1 MVVHRVRKI
10 RKKRGARTCGKGS
23 HKKNRGAGSRGGRGL
38 SGRFKHKKS
47 WAIRFEPE
55 YFIKKG
61 FTIPPKALRE
71 VKAIT
76 IRDIDAL
83 AKRLNKTEIDISEF
97 GYGKVIST
105 GELTQPLTIKAKK
118 FVEKAKQKIESA
130 GGKAI
135 ENA

>member
-1 MVVHRVRKI
+1 MVVRRVKKI
-10 RKKRGARTCGKGS
+10 RKKRGERTCGKGS

-47 WAIRFEPE
+47 WAIRFEPD
-55 YFIKKG
+55 YFNKKG
-61 FTIPPKALRE
+61 FTIPPKAVRE
-71 VKAIT
+71 EKAIT
-76 IRDIDAL
+76 LRDIDAL
-83 AKRLNKTEIDISEF
+83 AKKINKTEIDISEF
-97 GYGKVIST
+97 GYDKVIST

-118 FVEKAKQKIESA
+118 FVEKAKQKIEGA

>member
-1 MVVHRVRKI
+1 
-10 RKKRGARTCGKGS
+10 
-23 HKKNRGAGSRGGRGL
+23 L

>member
-1 MVVHRVRKI
+1 MVVRRIKKI
-10 RKKRGARTCGKGS
+10 RKRRGERTCGKGS

-38 SGRFKHKKS
+38 SGRSKHKKS

-55 YFIKKG
+55 YFKKKG

-71 VKAIT
+71 EKAIT
-76 IRDIDAL
+76 LRDIDAL
-83 AKRLNKTEIDISEF
+83 AKKIGKTEIDISEF
-97 GYGKVIST
+97 GYDKVIST

-118 FVEKAKQKIESA
+118 FVEKAKQKIEGA
-130 GGKAI
+130 GGKAV